1 LKRNLVPVL
10 LLCTALSA
18 LSGLT
23 APCGAIKILSKV
35 KGMVSGSDSPSQ
47 AQLDSLQHS
56 GGRLAPALAAVQ
68 SQRRGKVAVA
78 LALAAREAG
87 LSIPD
92 FAALWNGPSWNNRT
106 FEDFWEHV
114 ARGADEELTCRQARA
129 LSLALAARS
138 DRGAPAEALAFSA
151 SGEALLLDSAGVIW
165 QGEEAGK
172 DSPARAWSWSDL
184 AGLDLDTGA
193 ALGLRPSE
201 RRLILLQRD
210 KEVYDRTPVLIA
222 GPLVF
227 SAGVEPALEAARGAH
242 GLPHHVLS
250 LVCLREDCGLVAA
263 SDSTVVYWERLE
275 SEGVR
280 SWVRRTFAFC
290 DIETVF
296 LDSKLRSDQASL
308 ITVSGVLD
316 FEKLQ
321 APEQTA
327 FRALKRRV
335 ESVSPRA
342 SYELGGLRL
351 DDRYFLYELPEVAEC
366 LSREVPLESGEVVLA
381 LASAGTARLDRE
393 SLKSLG
399 LSAGNL
405 FNWTGT
411 VGGVAGR
418 LGSQM
423 LNRGLSRI
431 SFAAVTSKRFILYRN
446 GEIKTY
452 ALAEGLPFAL
462 KKDKVLASGVDFYAR
477 DFFEEGKP
485 LLEDVHQALAQR
497 FLDASKK
504 IVSGN
509 YNFSIAAGSASPD
522 LSVAGLK
529 DRLNK
534 EKDQRLGQVS
544 QTLQEKLP
552 SGGLLN
558 QAGTAVAGAFQLKDN
573 EKGYAGMLR
582 TFLSDK
588 ARDSNALLLES
599 LRQAS
604 GIDSSRASEIERQVR
619 RELGLDMEIKP
630 NELGFVGMLRRF
642 AGEGS
647 LERNTALLGSLAA
660 ASGIDTSRA
669 RVLTDFVTRENQA
682 AAPAAQPGCL
692 SPDSTVTAPD
702 SSDAPAA
709 P

>member
-1 LKRNLVPVL
+1 MKRDL
-10 LLCTALSA
+10 LTVFLLSTLLTA

-23 APCGAIKILSKV
+23 AQCGAIKILSKV
-35 KGMVSGSDSPSQ
+35 KGIVSGSDSPSQ

-56 GGRLAPALAAVQ
+56 GGRLAPALAAVPT
-68 SQRRGKVAVA
+68 QRRTKVMAG
-78 LALAAREAG
+78 LATAAREAG
-87 LSIPD
+87 LSIGD
-92 FAALWNGPSWNNRT
+92 LAGCWNTPGWNNRT

-114 ARGADEELTCRQARA
+114 ARGADEDLACRQARA

-138 DRGAPAEALAFSA
+138 DHGAAVEALAFSA
-151 SGEALLLDSAGVIW
+151 AGEAVLLDSSGVTW
-165 QGEEAGK
+165 QDK
-172 DSPARAWSWSDL
+172 DSPARYWGWSDL
-184 AGLDLDTGA
+184 SGLDLDTGA
-193 ALGLRPSE
+193 ALGLRPAE
-201 RRLILLQRD
+201 RRLIVLQRD
-210 KEVYDRTPVLIA
+210 KEVYDRTPVLTA
-222 GPLVF
+222 WPLVF
-227 SAGVEPALEAARGAH
+227 SAGLEPALEAARRAH
-242 GLPHHVLS
+242 GMPRRALS
-250 LVCLREDCGLVAA
+250 LVCLREDCGLVCAA
-263 SDSTVVYWERLE
+263 DSTVTYWERLE
-275 SEGVR
+275 ADGVR
-280 SWVRRTFAFC
+280 TWVRRTFAFR

-296 LDSKLRSDQASL
+296 LESKLRSDHASL

-316 FEKLQ
+316 FDKLE

-327 FRALKRRV
+327 FRALKRRI

-342 SYELGGLRL
+342 GYELGGLRL
-351 DDRYFLYELPEVAEC
+351 DDRYYLYELPEAAEC
-366 LSREVPLESGEVVLA
+366 LSREVPLEPGEVVLA

-405 FNWTGT
+405 FNWSGT
-411 VGGVAGR
+411 VSGVAGR

-509 YNFSIAAGSASPD
+509 YDFSIAAGSTTPE
-522 LSVAGLK
+522 LTVAGLK

-534 EKDQRLGQVS
+534 EKDQRLGQAG
-544 QTLQEKLP
+544 QALQEKLP

-558 QAGTAVAGAFQLKDN
+558 QAGAAAAGAFQLGDN

-588 ARDSNALLLES
+588 ARDSNAPLLES

-604 GIDSSRASEIERQVR
+604 GIDSSRAAEIERQVR

-630 NELGFVGMLRRF
+630 NEMGFVGMLRRF

-647 LERNTALLGSLAA
+647 LERNAGLLQSLAA
-660 ASGIDTSRA
+660 ASGVDTARA
-669 RVLTDFVTRENQA
+669 RVLTEFVARESQA
-682 AAPAAQPGCL
+682 AAPSEAAPAENC
-692 SPDSTVTAPD
+692 SPDSASVAPD
-702 SSDAPAA
+702 SCTAP
-709 P
+709 